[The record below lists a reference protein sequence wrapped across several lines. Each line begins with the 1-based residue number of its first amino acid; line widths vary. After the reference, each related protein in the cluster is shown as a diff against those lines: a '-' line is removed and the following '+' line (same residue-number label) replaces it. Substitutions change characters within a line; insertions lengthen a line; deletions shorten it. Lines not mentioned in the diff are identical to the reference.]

1 MQISFSPQ
9 RRDGALTLS
18 KAGDVLTINGDVVD
32 LSAIPDGADLP
43 ADAIDNE
50 WIVGTVRRVDGDL
63 HVTLLLPLG
72 ADVSQSARFPADIVD
87 PQDGL
92 IALPG
97 DDHGN
102 D

>member
-1 MQISFSPQ
+1 MRISFSPQ
-9 RRDGALTLS
+9 RRDDTLEVV
-18 KAGDVLTINGDVVD
+18 KTGDVLTINGDVVD

-50 WIVGTVRRVDGDL
+50 LVVETVRRINGNL

-72 ADVSQSARFPADIVD
+72 ADAPERARFPMDLVD
-87 PQDGL
+87 PQDGP

-97 DDHGN
+97 GDHG
-102 D
+102 DD

>member
-9 RRDGALTLS
+9 RRDGVLTLS

-32 LSAIPDGADLP
+32 LSAIPEGADL
-43 ADAIDNE
+43 AAAAIDNE
-50 WIVGTVRRVDGDL
+50 WIVGTVRRVDGDI
-63 HVTLLLPLG
+63 HVMVLLPLG
-72 ADVSQSARFPADIVD
+72 ADASENARFPADLVD

>member
-50 WIVGTVRRVDGDL
+50 WIVGTVGRIDGDL

-72 ADVSQSARFPADIVD
+72 ADASQSARFPTDLVE

-97 DDHGN
+97 GDHGN